1 MRLRRLSRNLID
13 RTFGGVCGG
22 LGAYLGINSWWVRAA
37 FIIFTFFSPLVSV
50 ILYLIL
56 WLAMPPQTIDEIP
69 PGNPM
74 RPGQARAE
82 TLIVLGTGIIFL
94 GIVILAVT
102 LGVLQGQRGD
112 LLLTFVI
119 IGLGLVLLVQQ
130 LRRPA

>member
-1 MRLRRLSRNLID
+1 MRRLSRNLID

-22 LGAYLGINSWWVRAA
+22 LGVYLGINAWWVRAA

-56 WLAMPPQTIDEIP
+56 WLAIPPQTIDELP
-69 PGNPM
+69 PGNPLK
-74 RPGQARAE
+74 PGQARAE
-82 TLIVLGTGIIFL
+82 TLIVLGSGIIFL
-94 GIVILAVT
+94 GIIILAVT

-119 IGLGLVLLVQQ
+119 VGLGLVLLAQQ
-130 LRRPA
+130 VRRRA

>member
-1 MRLRRLSRNLID
+1 MRRLSRNLID
-13 RTFGGVCGG
+13 RTLGGVCGG
-22 LGAYLGINSWWVRAA
+22 LGVYLGINAWWVRAA
-37 FIIFTFFSPLVSV
+37 FIVFTFFSPLVSI

-56 WLAMPPQTIDEIP
+56 WLAIPPQTIDEIP

-74 RPGQARAE
+74 KPGQARAE
-82 TLIVLGTGIIFL
+82 TLIVLGSGIIFL

-119 IGLGLVLLVQQ
+119 VGLGLVLLAQQ
-130 LRRPA
+130 VRRRA